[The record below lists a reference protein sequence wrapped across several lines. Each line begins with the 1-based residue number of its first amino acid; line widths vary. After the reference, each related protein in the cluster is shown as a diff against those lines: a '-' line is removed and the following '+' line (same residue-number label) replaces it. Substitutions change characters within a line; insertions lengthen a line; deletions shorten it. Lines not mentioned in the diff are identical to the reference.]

1 MLQGGHIWKT
11 YWVENA
17 EHREPCFLSFNWCER
32 DRLYKAKS
40 GKSRSWR
47 KRGHGMDSWLVC
59 ADEMGTNRFV
69 MMAGHHCPYLV
80 TESYIWNNLMFFLLF
95 LVTFF
100 VCFCFNHSHERS
112 LFSTYFL
119 QAGISLYCRK
129 LYTPGRHE
137 LAPVFV
143 NGKMTLVQ
151 WPRFPWRE
159 RA

>member
-1 MLQGGHIWKT
+1 
-11 YWVENA
+11 
-17 EHREPCFLSFNWCER
+17 
-32 DRLYKAKS
+32 
-40 GKSRSWR
+40 
-47 KRGHGMDSWLVC
+47 
-59 ADEMGTNRFV
+59 MGTNRFV
-69 MMAGHHCPYLV
+69 MMAGHRCPYLV
-80 TESYIWNNLMFFLLF
+80 TKSYIWNSLVFFFLF

-100 VCFCFNHSHERS
+100 VCFCFSHSHERS

-159 RA
+159 RENIEVGTDVCRVSASCQPHAESLAGLSNLNGPAALAVSGALFVSQN